1 MSTEKPLPAAPPSR
15 GRDRELWA
23 GALVILGVVA
33 IFTALFTLTDA
44 ALFRG
49 RYIVSTLVS
58 HAGGIRKGDPV
69 QEKGVNIGRVMQF
82 KITPEGVV
90 INLEIEGEYPIPKDS
105 TVEIRSSG
113 LLGGMFANVVPGT
126 ATEFARQGDRLPGSI
141 SAGAFEQVD
150 ALAGSAT
157 KAVERMQSLLSDE
170 TIDNVHQISGN
181 TRQLIQDLQATI
193 KEQRTDLLV
202 LTKSLRK
209 SAEGLEPVTTGPDL
223 QQAVK
228 RMNAL
233 TERLDGVVTTFDRS
247 SKSLEVVMARVERG
261 EGSLGKLTK
270 DDQLY
275 VNAAEAVASMNKAAD
290 ELSQLSADIR
300 KQPKKYL
307 KFSVF

>member
-141 SAGAFEQVD
+141 AAGAFEQVD

-181 TRQLIQDLQATI
+181 TRQLILDLQATI

-209 SAEGLEPVTTGPDL
+209 SAEGLEPLTTGPDL
-223 QQAVK
+223 PQAAK
-228 RMNAL
+228 RLNAL

-247 SKSLEVVMARVERG
+247 SKSLETVMARLERG

-275 VNAAEAVASMNKAAD
+275 VNAAEAVASLNKAAD
-290 ELSQLSADIR
+290 ELGQLTADIR

>member
-1 MSTEKPLPAAPPSR
+1 MSTEKPLPPPPPSR
-15 GRDRELWA
+15 GRDRELWV

-69 QEKGVNIGRVMQF
+69 QEKGVNIGRVMKF
-82 KITPEGVV
+82 RITPEGVV
-90 INLEIEGEYPIPKDS
+90 VNLEIEGEYPIPKDS
-105 TVEIRSSG
+105 KVELRSSG

-126 ATEFARQGDRLPGSI
+126 AAEAARQGDRLPGSI
-141 SAGAFEQVD
+141 SSGAFEQVD

-157 KAVERMQSLLSDE
+157 KAVDRMKALLSDE
-170 TIDNVHQISGN
+170 TIDNVHKISGE
-181 TRQLIQDLQATI
+181 TRQLVQDLQATV
-193 KEQRTDLLV
+193 KAEREDLLV

-228 RMNAL
+228 RINAL
-233 TERLDGVVTTFDRS
+233 TERLDGVVSAFDRS
-247 SKSLEVVMARVERG
+247 SKSLETVMARVERG

-275 VNAAEAVASMNKAAD
+275 VNVAEAAASLNKAAD
-290 ELSQLSADIR
+290 ELTQLTADIR

>member
-1 MSTEKPLPAAPPSR
+1 VSTEKPLPAAPPSR

-181 TRQLIQDLQATI
+181 TRQLILELHATL
-193 KEQRTDLLV
+193 KDERADLLA

-223 QQAVK
+223 QQAIK

-233 TERLDGVVTTFDRS
+233 TERLDGVVTTFDKS

-275 VNAAEAVASMNKAAD
+275 VNAAEAVASLNKAAD
-290 ELSQLSADIR
+290 ELSQLTADIR